1 MAVVFTKARTLAA
14 VTSDLDKLL
23 YTMKTLHNA
32 PADPIEWP
40 EFWNEDWIKVA
51 MQELDRRNMAPEEL
65 LQYEMTLAR
74 NAHIV
79 NNARLQLEKATQDG
93 LDQGREEGREEA
105 AATTVRNLLRMQVL
119 TTAQIA
125 AAAGVAIAFV
135 EDIQQE
141 GAR

>member
-1 MAVVFTKARTLAA
+1 M
-14 VTSDLDKLL
+14 
-23 YTMKTLHNA
+23 
-32 PADPIEWP
+32 
-40 EFWNEDWIKVA
+40 A

-79 NNARLQLEKATQDG
+79 RNARLQLEKATQDG
-93 LDQGREEGREEA
+93 LDQGREQGMNEGREQGREEA

-125 AAAGVAIAFV
+125 AAAGVAVAFV